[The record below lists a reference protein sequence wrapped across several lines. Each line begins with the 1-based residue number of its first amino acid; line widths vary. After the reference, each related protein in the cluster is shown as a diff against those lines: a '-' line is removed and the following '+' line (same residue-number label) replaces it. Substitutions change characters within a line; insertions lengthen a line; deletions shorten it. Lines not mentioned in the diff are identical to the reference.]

1 MNIFLGG
8 NNMFSNSNCASVPLV
23 ANIDGNG
30 NNGGWAD
37 GGWLWIIVVFALLFG
52 WGNGGFG
59 GFGGNNGG
67 GYVATAA
74 TQADIQ
80 RGFDNSAVISK
91 LDGISNGLCDGFY
104 AMNNSMLT
112 GFNGINTNIMQTG
125 YGIQQA
131 INADT
136 VANMQN
142 TNALQAQLANCCCE
156 TREAIQGV
164 NYNMATNT
172 CALQNTMN
180 NNTRDIIDS
189 QQAGTRAILDYLC
202 TKENADLRDKV
213 QKLELSAS
221 QDRQSALLTTAMT
234 AQAQQIVN
242 SVNPTAIP
250 AYVVPNPNA
259 YAYGYG
265 CNTGWVSTVKYHLML
280 VDLYTTIYIK
290 ADDSDID
297 DIYHALL
304 NPPVYPSLGEYGDL
318 CKIEAVDIVELKE
331 LDKPISAPLDTQSYI
346 PVNKGNFAGTIY
358 GINNKYEII
367 KGFRRF
373 QKVSCYLVDKGQE
386 VVSNLFDDDKPI
398 IFID

>member
-1 MNIFLGG
+1 
-8 NNMFSNSNCASVPLV
+8 MFSSNFNTASVPLV

-67 GYVATAA
+67 DYVATAA

-80 RGFDNSAVISK
+80 RGFDNQAVVSK
-91 LDGISNGLCDGFY
+91 LDGITNRLCDGFY
-104 AMNNSMLT
+104 AVQNGM
-112 GFNGINTNIMQTG
+112 NGINTNILQTG
-125 YGIQQA
+125 FGIQQA

-142 TNALQAQLANCCCE
+142 TNALQSQLANSCCE

-202 TKENADLRDKV
+202 NEKISSLQAENNDLRRAV
-213 QKLELSAS
+213 S
-221 QDRQSALLTTAMT
+221 QDRQNALLTTQMA
-234 AQAQQIVN
+234 AQTQQIIN
-242 SVNPTAIP
+242 AVNPSAIP

-259 YAYGYG
+259 YAYGCG
-265 CNTGWVSTVKYHLML
+265 CNTGC
-280 VDLYTTIYIK
+280 
-290 ADDSDID
+290 
-297 DIYHALL
+297 
-304 NPPVYPSLGEYGDL
+304 G
-318 CKIEAVDIVELKE
+318 C
-331 LDKPISAPLDTQSYI
+331 
-346 PVNKGNFAGTIY
+346 
-358 GINNKYEII
+358 
-367 KGFRRF
+367 
-373 QKVSCYLVDKGQE
+373 
-386 VVSNLFDDDKPI
+386 
-398 IFID
+398 

>member
-1 MNIFLGG
+1 MFNSNGVSLADIAAVTG
-8 NNMFSNSNCASVPLV
+8 NNRNN
-23 ANIDGNG
+23 DGMWG
-30 NNGGWAD
+30 D
-37 GGWLWIIVVFALLFG
+37 GAWWIVILLIFG
-52 WGNGGFG
+52 WGNNGWG
-59 GFGGNNGG
+59 GFGGNGSG
-67 GYVATAA
+67 AGYTDSA
-74 TQADIQ
+74 IQ
-80 RGFDNSAVISK
+80 RGFDNQAVISK

-164 NYNMATNT
+164 NYNLATNT

-221 QDRQSALLTTAMT
+221 QDRQNALLTTAMT
-234 AQAQQIVN
+234 AQTQQIVN

-259 YAYGYG
+259 YAYGCG
-265 CNTGWVSTVKYHLML
+265 CN
-280 VDLYTTIYIK
+280 
-290 ADDSDID
+290 
-297 DIYHALL
+297 
-304 NPPVYPSLGEYGDL
+304 
-318 CKIEAVDIVELKE
+318 
-331 LDKPISAPLDTQSYI
+331 
-346 PVNKGNFAGTIY
+346 AGC
-358 GINNKYEII
+358 G
-367 KGFRRF
+367 
-373 QKVSCYLVDKGQE
+373 C
-386 VVSNLFDDDKPI
+386 
-398 IFID
+398 